1 MQPSLCEVKSME
13 KPKTSCELRSEVF
26 VSSLSCA
33 QYSTIES
40 GRIVRLTSDHET
52 VNTPSYN
59 CRGGPLWPPR
69 VEHAFN
75 LTVASSPS
83 FACT

>member
-40 GRIVRLTSDHET
+40 SRLSKRNVSERTA
-52 VNTPSYN
+52 
-59 CRGGPLWPPR
+59 RL
-69 VEHAFN
+69 
-75 LTVASSPS
+75 
-83 FACT
+83 